1 MGQSARIETT
11 GLTDKSTHSS
21 PEHQSPCPRY
31 LNIAHDQ
38 GYQNNEF
45 KLYFKEIPGALF
57 AKYSLQVFEHIL

>member
-1 MGQSARIETT
+1 MPE
-11 GLTDKSTHSS
+11 HSS

-38 GYQNNEF
+38 GYQNNEL
-45 KLYFKEIPGALF
+45 KLYFKKIPGALF